1 VLRALVSPRLV
12 GVHLL
17 GLVATTLAV
26 LLGLWQYDAWQ
37 AGRQLEARDLA
48 NAAPRPLE
56 QVITPDQPY
65 PGGAVGQPVTFR
77 GEWLEG
83 ETFYVAGREHEDRV
97 GYWVVTPVAVAGTP
111 TPATMLVVRGW
122 SADASQEAD
131 PSGQVAV
138 TGWLQPSEGSGRPD
152 DDLDDAVIPEMRVA
166 SVVQRLDRDLYG
178 AYVIGDVASTRSTGG
193 AGLEPVTPDSLPEP
207 ATTTALR
214 NLLYA
219 LEWWVFAA
227 FAAFI
232 WWRWVRD
239 ELASTGS
246 TTEHGSTGDEVES
259 AGDGVDST
267 SASTES
273 GSASEYRVL
282 R

>member
-1 VLRALVSPRLV
+1 
-12 GVHLL
+12 
-17 GLVATTLAV
+17 
-26 LLGLWQYDAWQ
+26 
-37 AGRQLEARDLA
+37 
-48 NAAPRPLE
+48 
-56 QVITPDQPY
+56 
-65 PGGAVGQPVTFR
+65 
-77 GEWLEG
+77 
-83 ETFYVAGREHEDRV
+83 
-97 GYWVVTPVAVAGTP
+97 
-111 TPATMLVVRGW
+111 
-122 SADASQEAD
+122 
-131 PSGQVAV
+131 
-138 TGWLQPSEGSGRPD
+138 
-152 DDLDDAVIPEMRVA
+152 
-166 SVVQRLDRDLYG
+166 VQRLDRDLYG